1 MSRGVDAVSGPVESP
16 MAALCLPIG
25 HRAAKEAVPMIHW
38 ALVFFV
44 IALIAAALGLR
55 GVAGMS
61 AQIGYFFVVL
71 AVVFLLIAVFTG
83 RTPVAVPG
91 P

>member
-1 MSRGVDAVSGPVESP
+1 
-16 MAALCLPIG
+16 
-25 HRAAKEAVPMIHW
+25 MIHW

-61 AQIGYFFVVL
+61 AQIGYFFVV
-71 AVVFLLIAVFTG
+71 IAVIFLAIALLGG
-83 RTPVAVPG
+83 RTPVAVP
-91 P
+91 